1 MKNTIL
7 YLLVNITIAKKRKKD
22 ILEYYNNKFKQE
34 FEGSDECQ
42 FENITSKVNTVQCD
56 EISSN

>member
-22 ILEYYNNKFKQE
+22 ILEYYNNKFK
-34 FEGSDECQ
+34 
-42 FENITSKVNTVQCD
+42 
-56 EISSN
+56 